1 MATVWTILKKYATQI
16 GFTYNEAGKTYN
28 QAQANYGG
36 KLNTVWSNR
45 TKN

>member
-1 MATVWTILKKYATQI
+1 MATIWENIKKYATQL

-28 QAQANYGG
+28 EVGVNYRG
-36 KLNTVWSNR
+36 KEETTWTNR